1 MHTTIRTI
9 AQVTALLAVTLFAT
23 AAFAAGGGGGDH
35 HGIPWKH
42 FIGSVVNFAIFLGI
56 LYKFAWPKVQE
67 FFKNRREELLAD
79 RAEATRLREEAQAK
93 LDEYNDKL
101 AALEDERQELL
112 DEYHKQGQREKERV
126 VEEAKRQVEKMRADA
141 EVVIAQEV
149 KRAIA
154 SIEAKAVEQA
164 VSMAQKMAAERLT
177 ARTSQDALV
186 DDYLSDLG
194 SIETLN

>member
-1 MHTTIRTI
+1 MHTTIRNL
-9 AQVTALLAVTLFAT
+9 AQVTALLAVTLFAS

-42 FIGSVVNFAIFLGI
+42 FAGSVVNFVIFLGI

-67 FFKNRREELLAD
+67 FFKTRREELLAD

-141 EVVIAQEV
+141 EVVISQEV

-164 VSMAQKMAAERLT
+164 VSMAQNMATERLT